1 MNTSEKSSAILGQSW
16 QANKTK
22 NSKFI
27 AEMKKK
33 SGANLLQQKLP
44 SAASA
49 HNEWAIKAG
58 LEMRDAQ
65 TWRALCEKLKYVK
78 DDEAADDLLKL
89 VEGTI
94 RMANHCEATPVHL
107 IHYARTAFNRSQWTL
122 ASLQFMR
129 DHLLESDEVAEEGE
143 VGDDDEEGSYE
154 ETSPT
159 SAEAYEIDDDA
170 PTDGSSKKRR
180 TSED

>member
-22 NSKFI
+22 NNKFI

-33 SGANLLQQKLP
+33 SGANLQQQKLP
-44 SAASA
+44 SAASQ
-49 HNEWAIKAG
+49 HNEWAVKNNLSIQ
-58 LEMRDAQ
+58 DAQ
-65 TWRALCEKLKYVK
+65 AWRALCEKLKYVK
-78 DDEAADDLLKL
+78 DDEAAGDLLKL

-107 IHYARTAFNRSQWTL
+107 IHYARTAFGRSQWTL
-122 ASLQFMR
+122 HALSYMR

-143 VGDDDEEGSYE
+143 VDDDDEEGSYE

>member
-49 HNEWAIKAG
+49 HNEWAIKQG

-78 DDEAADDLLKL
+78 DDEAAEELLQL

-94 RMANHCEATPVHL
+94 RMATHCEATPVHL
-107 IHYARTAFNRSQWTL
+107 IHYARTAFNRSQWSL

-129 DHLLESDEVAEEGE
+129 DHLLESDEVAEDGE
-143 VGDDDEEGSYE
+143 VDDDEEGSYE

-170 PTDGSSKKRR
+170 PTDGSSKKRK
-180 TSED
+180 TSDEE